1 MKSQVGSIHLKVY
14 QRFFVVSFAWKAKQ
28 CPFVPTLLKTCCY
41 KCIRK
46 WITET
51 RSQCP
56 HCRASLHIYELINC
70 RWADEVTQQL
80 DNLQSQ
86 ATSSRSSGQGDHVV
100 ASVNATVTS
109 NVDLCELHNERLS
122 VFCSTCDF
130 SICHQCA
137 LFDNKHEQH
146 SFRPLEEVYN
156 EHVKQIKNEM
166 DQLKRRHLELI
177 SLFQDVEK
185 NVQAVKQAKEERVRE
200 LRNAV
205 ELMVARLDSQLKSK
219 LVTLM
224 SQRSQLFQE
233 IELLETLLQDVQ
245 SELDVATRSEMIT
258 KSSEILSMFN
268 EVHCKPM
275 ASLVSAPIPADF
287 VSEIVPPYESS
298 TFTLQPYSIMNN
310 ELILCI
316 VNHSTYEY
324 RVEMVHQVSRDPS
337 RNIVREFAS
346 HFEVGECW
354 GYNRFFRLD
363 LLVSEVSGKSTYI
376 LQKCRDQNWH
386 ISQLEANQGHCF
398 AQLAEL
404 KERLSIEVARQANS
418 TATINS
424 AVVASSSTTTNTAV
438 VCRESETLVDSL
450 VVKSPTT
457 SILPDPNT
465 SMSVSMLPCSHS
477 SSGQSTS
484 VTPQPSS
491 RPYSLNEDDNRNQ
504 RWISNARGEQNHIIS
519 IQEIVTTN
527 ECCTQV
533 EDIVNPNGNN
543 NSCNTENMN
552 TTPVWQE
559 AANMPVSNNSAHIES
574 HASVVSSLLHNQNE
588 NVVSEEDEDNS
599 IRVNTLSPRVVDC
612 ENEFNRQPTTLQP
625 NRSTQFSVGVS
636 EPILNFILTTNQPMN
651 SSILSSLDMSQL
663 TASYNSED
671 ALSTNSPRYLNI
683 NPNNH
688 CIGLI
693 NIINVKWMLIWK
705 SSDAENSLVE
715 EFSDEE
721 HIRQRDEINEY
732 DMISQTT
739 SEILSDHESFR
750 SSIDSNLL
758 SLRQQQPRQ
767 TKFSNKATNSLN
779 ILGYVGDCKNSNN
792 SNNNHIHKRK
802 LTISS
807 IPLVDY
813 ENNFND
819 GDNMHGPGG
828 GELSYDYEYLST
840 RNTLEELLKL
850 PDPRPSSLTS
860 RPSELMTS
868 NTSANNS
875 NSNNNGKR
883 KINQLSHHPLWFK
896 FSSSASSNSRPRLPL
911 NQAST
916 SRSNQNSCL
925 IEERLKQLKCNSAEH
940 QKLSSTVLPH
950 VDDII
955 QNTCTSD
962 QECSPRSVVSEQLNN
977 RLLKA
982 FSESHDPQSP
992 NFQSVSNV
1000 ESRWRRSISRDANA
1014 CSDNTLLHPKL
1025 CASSSSPLSSH
1036 SSSHGKT
1043 ISESCL
1049 SKNKNL
1055 KVLSN
1060 HHLTDLNHK
1069 RQQQQQHC
1077 HHLQQ
1082 SQQQQNFSSSRQLPY
1097 CHKEDGTDKCGHS
1110 LSLLAGSIA
1119 SSTANV
1125 PAICPSSSLLS
1136 SSTSRQSSQI
1146 TKNNLEKELLIN
1158 SALPIAGNK
1167 DEIRNKITQ
1176 NNNSGPLSFVDSANK
1191 CVASTSTTTTSLK
1204 CPNLLLLDQ
1213 LCSLSSTND
1222 SITTAHIIKNTVQ
1235 NLENDID
1242 EETMTGDRDV
1252 SEHILNNR
1260 RLWEDTNLTTGT
1272 INDSNSKPS
1281 SSSLLNNHENR
1292 NFDQSKLS
1300 PNSPRSTP
1308 KPFGI
1313 NINELDFNN
1322 TKKSNLSTTSDTA
1335 TRKNIKLQEEINPRT
1350 MCNRLCFQAKRIH
1363 DALESG
1369 KFGKPNHGSAV
1380 MHNSNSGNIFQRQD
1394 ETSNTPLRLDSVNTG
1409 EAIPSHS
1416 GLNSPHSI
1424 GISGSAESQKLST
1437 QYAFTEQSN
1446 LMMEPDYVVT
1456 QTNDIS
1462 EPADLSL
1469 AMLCHRISRLQT
1481 EAEAVAKAISVN
1493 GSIRN
1498 KQSTN
1503 SPTSNQ
1509 HCCSSNILTT
1519 HEERS
1524 TITDLHAIS
1533 NSFDNSNSGTDKIYE
1548 DNLQQLST
1556 KSDEQSGH
1564 TVKSTRKIKL
1574 TVSF

>member
-1 MKSQVGSIHLKVY
+1 MKQRADPVYSQPLHVNGLSWRLKVY
-14 QRFFVVSFAWKAKQ
+14 PDGNGVVRGN
-28 CPFVPTLLKTCCY
+28 Y
-41 KCIRK
+41 
-46 WITET
+46 
-51 RSQCP
+51 
-56 HCRASLHIYELINC
+56 
-70 RWADEVTQQL
+70 
-80 DNLQSQ
+80 
-86 ATSSRSSGQGDHVV
+86 
-100 ASVNATVTS
+100 
-109 NVDLCELHNERLS
+109 LS
-122 VFCSTCDF
+122 VF
-130 SICHQCA
+130 
-137 LFDNKHEQH
+137 
-146 SFRPLEEVYN
+146 
-156 EHVKQIKNEM
+156 
-166 DQLKRRHLELI
+166 LEL
-177 SLFQDVEK
+177 S
-185 NVQAVKQAKEERVRE
+185 AG
-200 LRNAV
+200 
-205 ELMVARLDSQLKSK
+205 
-219 LVTLM
+219 
-224 SQRSQLFQE
+224 
-233 IELLETLLQDVQ
+233 LLE
-245 SELDVATRSEMIT
+245 
-258 KSSEILSMFN
+258 
-268 EVHCKPM
+268 
-275 ASLVSAPIPADF
+275 ASK
-287 VSEIVPPYESS
+287 
-298 TFTLQPYSIMNN
+298 
-310 ELILCI
+310 
-316 VNHSTYEY
+316 YEY

-363 LLVSEVSGKSTYI
+363 LLVSEGYLNSETDSLVLKFQVRAPTYF
-376 LQKCRDQNWH
+376 QKCRDQNWH

-683 NPNNH
+683 NPQQSLHRFNQHNQRQVDVDMESVHFSEPVSYGDEEEEEEEEDIEEDDEDVDVNGDEEEAEAVVGNDEVNNG
-688 CIGLI
+688 IQQNSIPKFRLFTE
-693 NIINVKWMLIWK
+693 

-1564 TVKSTRKIKL
+1564 TVKSTSKDRQ
-1574 TVSF
+1574 SNYQSNE